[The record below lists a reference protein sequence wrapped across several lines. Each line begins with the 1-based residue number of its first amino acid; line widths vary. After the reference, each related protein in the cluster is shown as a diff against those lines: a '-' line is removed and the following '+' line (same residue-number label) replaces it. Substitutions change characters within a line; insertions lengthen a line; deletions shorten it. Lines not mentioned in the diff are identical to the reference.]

1 MKRPLLGIVA
11 AFFLGILTEQLLDI
25 PVFYILAYAII
36 FLLLSLLFIKSRKLF
51 LLFAA
56 IGFLFI
62 GALAFKSYNSIPKDH
77 IKNIIPVTQDC
88 HKQVLLQGEILNQP
102 DERITYYKE
111 KESRF
116 LLGVKA
122 LRDNNGW
129 KPVRGILSVNVFNP
143 RVNFKYGDMV
153 ILEGELSSPR
163 PATNPGQFDY
173 KKFLERKKI
182 FYILKVREEN
192 FSKVTGHSGIN
203 IIKLLALRASQR
215 IEGLIDKFTPE
226 PEGSVLK
233 AILLGKRQDIGEDL
247 NEDFVKTG
255 TVHVLVISGLHIGL
269 LVSIFLLLFKLF
281 RLPFRVWVFILVPVV
296 IFYCIMVDSRPPVE
310 RATIM
315 TLVFLFGRILRR
327 EQDLLN
333 TLAFCALVIL
343 FLNPN
348 DILDVGFQL
357 SFLTVG
363 SIIYF
368 TPKLEKMFLK
378 NELTR
383 FHLLRA
389 LLVSF
394 SAWLGSAPLIA
405 RYFNIFSPI
414 TVIANLFIVPWMF
427 FVLASSVIFIISGF
441 ISSSLGLV
449 FSQSA
454 HFSVLIL
461 IKMASIFANIPLSYV
476 RVKSPPWIYIIGFYI
491 FLLFFFNRRLFKVKA
506 KYFLIA
512 ALVILNFFI
521 WRGAFFEN
529 EKTLRISFLDVG
541 KGNAAFLEF
550 PKGGTMLID
559 GGEGL
564 GTNIGGLTLSRFLGS
579 KGINNIDLV
588 MATHP
593 HTDHIGGIVTV
604 LKNFK
609 VRFFIDNGDSEANP
623 LYAKCQDLIKQKR
636 IKRFVVKEGDS
647 IEGFEKVELLVL
659 NPPARKFDDLNN
671 DSLVLKLTSGDF
683 SVLFSADIKEDGAKN
698 LLLSQYKQM
707 PSTVLKVP
715 HHGGALGDAAFEF
728 IKTINPKAAVIS
740 LGGREVNG
748 DLLSILSRL
757 QTRIYR
763 TDTDGAIFLK
773 SEKDEYSISF
783 ASGELK

>member
-11 AFFLGILTEQLLDI
+11 AFSLGILTEQLLAI
-25 PVFYILAYAII
+25 PVFYILACAII
-36 FLLLSLLFIKSRKLF
+36 FFLLSLLFIKSRKRF

-62 GALAFKSYNSIPKDH
+62 GALAFKSYNSFPKDH
-77 IKNIIPVTQDC
+77 IKNIIPAAQNI

-102 DERITYYKE
+102 DERPTYYKE
-111 KESRF
+111 KELRF
-116 LLGVKA
+116 LLGLKA
-122 LRDNNGW
+122 LRDNNSW

-143 RVNFKYGDMV
+143 RVNFKYGDLA
-153 ILEGELSSPR
+153 ILEGELSSPG
-163 PATNPGQFDY
+163 PAANPGQFDY

-215 IEGLIDKFTPE
+215 IEGVIDNFMPE
-226 PEGSVLK
+226 PEGAVLK
-233 AILLGKRQDIGEDL
+233 AILLGKRQEIGQEM

-255 TVHVLVISGLHIGL
+255 TVHVLVISGLHLGL

-281 RLPFRVWVFILVPVV
+281 RLPSLACVFILAPVV
-296 IFYCIMVDSRPPVE
+296 IFYCVMVDSRPPVE
-310 RATIM
+310 RAAIM
-315 TLVFLFGRILRR
+315 TLVFLFGRVLKR

-343 FLNPN
+343 FFNPN
-348 DILDVGFQL
+348 DILDAGFQL

-383 FHLLRA
+383 FHFLRA

-394 SAWLGSAPLIA
+394 SAWLGSAPFIA

-414 TVIANLFIVPWMF
+414 TVIANLFVVPWMF
-427 FVLASSVIFIISGF
+427 FVLASSVIFIIFGF
-441 ISSSLGLV
+441 IWPPLGLV

-454 HFSVLIL
+454 NLCVLIL
-461 IKMASIFANIPLSYV
+461 IKTAAVFANIPLAYV
-476 RVKSPPWIYIIGFYI
+476 KVKSPPWIAIVGFYI
-491 FLLFFFNRRLFKVKA
+491 FLLLFFNRRLFKVKT

-512 ALVILNFFI
+512 ALVIFNFFI
-521 WRGAFFEN
+521 WRGVFFEN
-529 EKTLRISFLDVG
+529 EKSIRISFLDVG
-541 KGNAAFLEF
+541 KGDAAFLEF

-564 GTNIGGLTLSRFLGS
+564 GSNIGGLTVSGFLGS
-579 KGINNIDLV
+579 QGINHIDLV
-588 MATHP
+588 VATHP
-593 HTDHIGGIVTV
+593 HTDHLGGIVTV
-604 LKNFK
+604 LKDFK

-623 LYAKCQDLIKQKR
+623 LYTQCQDLIRQKR
-636 IKRFVVKEGDS
+636 IKRFVVKAGDS
-647 IEGFEKVELLVL
+647 IEGFDKTELLVL
-659 NPPARKFDDLNN
+659 NPPARKLDDLNN
-671 DSLVLKLTSGDF
+671 DSLVLKLKRGNF
-683 SVLFSADIKEDGAKN
+683 SVLFSGDIKEDGARN
-698 LLLSQYKQM
+698 LLLSQYEEL

-715 HHGGALGDAAFEF
+715 HHGGSLGDAACEF
-728 IKTINPKAAVIS
+728 IKAINPQAAVIS
-740 LGGREVNG
+740 LGGREVNSG
-748 DLLSILSRL
+748 LLSIFSRL
-757 QTRIYR
+757 QTKIYR

-773 SEKDEYSISF
+773 NEKDKYSI
-783 ASGELK
+783 AKCKK